1 VTESSS
7 GNDGKLQPA
16 TLLFL
21 FSIASFPSIEE
32 RSMNRVDR
40 ELIGAALDN
49 NVPEVSRLLM
59 VGADVNAND
68 SLTPGRLLSRPAT
81 MVTVKIRPYGTYS
94 ELIHLLILTLV
105 SVYMKS

>member
-1 VTESSS
+1 
-7 GNDGKLQPA
+7 
-16 TLLFL
+16 
-21 FSIASFPSIEE
+21 
-32 RSMNRVDR
+32 MNRIDE
-40 ELIGAALDN
+40 ELLIATAHN

-94 ELIHLLILTLV
+94 KLIHLLILTLV